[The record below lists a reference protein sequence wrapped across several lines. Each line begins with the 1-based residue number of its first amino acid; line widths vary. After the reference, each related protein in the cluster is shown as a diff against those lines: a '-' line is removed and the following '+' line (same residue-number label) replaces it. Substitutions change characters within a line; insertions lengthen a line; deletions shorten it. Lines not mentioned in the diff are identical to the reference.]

1 MKKSDIGLTAAVY
14 CILAFFF
21 ALTTQ
26 YKPEVR
32 IYPYF
37 VMGVLFTLN
46 TVYLVKCVISFIK
59 EKKIENDYTTIFK
72 DFHLK
77 QFIAVFLFSLV
88 YVIGISVIG
97 FYPASFLYLIGTL
110 YFLKV
115 RLPAIAVTVIAFS
128 CVIFFAF
135 SKFLRVPLPGGL
147 FF

>member
-1 MKKSDIGLTAAVY
+1 MKKSDIGLTAAIY

-72 DFHLK
+72 DFHPK

-115 RLPAIAVTVIAFS
+115 RLPAIAITVIVFG

>member
-14 CILAFFF
+14 CIVAFFF
-21 ALTTQ
+21 TLTMQ

-46 TVYLVKCVISFIK
+46 TLYLAKCIISFIK
-59 EKKIENDYTTIFK
+59 EKKIGNDYKTIFK
-72 DFHLK
+72 DFQPK
-77 QFIAVFLFSLV
+77 QFTAVFLFSLI
-88 YVIGISVIG
+88 YVIGIDIIG
-97 FYPASFLYLIGTL
+97 FYPASFLYLVGTL
-110 YFLKV
+110 YFLRV
-115 RLPAIAVTVIAFS
+115 RLPVIAITVIVFG